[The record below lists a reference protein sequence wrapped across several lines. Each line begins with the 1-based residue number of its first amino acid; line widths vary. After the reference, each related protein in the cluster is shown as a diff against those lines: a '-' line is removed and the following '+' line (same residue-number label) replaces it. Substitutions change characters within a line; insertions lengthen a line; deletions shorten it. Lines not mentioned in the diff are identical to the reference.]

1 MLLLWK
7 LSMQRSALEGLG
19 ISFEAHSDANLYSM
33 WTHHDYRLIPRDS
46 GPDSPSYVAYGPE
59 FIFDMRLDNRSGMD
73 DHCVYRPD
81 RANWERVRKLNSRS
95 HFKEDSDKKTYG
107 ALIPL
112 ANGTLEG
119 SVESARRGWWVDC
132 STTVSN
138 RVRRHLVYNVWETA
152 VKWVERIAPTLDELI
167 PELGSDNDIGL
178 CRSPPTRQW
187 GRADCH
193 LDNDSAGDLCTISLR
208 LQRLRS
214 QEDVISIIMKREDCP
229 ACQLPSVM
237 SRSLSSRS
245 CARDTGVRMWGVAF
259 FCASCLN
266 VYNTLRVEEVSPMSE
281 TLPGLEAQRSKVL
294 RQITELGDLRPG
306 SITGT
311 IRRCG
316 KPTCHCARASDPGHG
331 PNLRLT
337 FKTEGKT
344 VTEALPTP
352 SAVHKAEREIE
363 EFRKFQ
369 KLSHSFVQL
378 SEKICRLRPG
388 EEDSAQPLTPQ
399 EKKRR
404 MRSIGK

>member
-1 MLLLWK
+1 MIVFGRAASK
-7 LSMQRSALEGLG
+7 RTRSNAASRGASRCSM
-19 ISFEAHSDANLYSM
+19 
-33 WTHHDYRLIPRDS
+33 T
-46 GPDSPSYVAYGPE
+46 
-59 FIFDMRLDNRSGMD
+59 
-73 DHCVYRPD
+73 
-81 RANWERVRKLNSRS
+81 
-95 HFKEDSDKKTYG
+95 
-107 ALIPL
+107 
-112 ANGTLEG
+112 
-119 SVESARRGWWVDC
+119 
-132 STTVSN
+132 STTVAASYPARRLSRYISEPCINFSRSFCLVGIRSSRRRWIAISRLRYETSIPTISVNDFSSN
-138 RVRRHLVYNVWETA
+138 RARRSFPSPQPRSMTRFASTDRSTSTTA
-152 VKWVERIAPTLDELI
+152 PIRCCHSRS
-167 PELGSDNDIGL
+167 GSAIFVASAAADIV
-178 CRSPPTRQW
+178 
-187 GRADCH
+187 
-193 LDNDSAGDLCTISLR
+193 
-208 LQRLRS
+208 LRS
-214 QEDVISIIMKREDCP
+214 LPCWGAMPANLPPCAGASQPRRSQSSSASPRRAPGSVHKDDSTCP
-229 ACQLPSVM
+229 ASGTFPP
-237 SRSLSSRS
+237 RSLSSTVPHPTLEISRQADGARR
-245 CARDTGVRMWGVAF
+245 ARDTGVRMWGVAF

-337 FKTEGKT
+337 FKTEGKN

>member
-1 MLLLWK
+1 
-7 LSMQRSALEGLG
+7 
-19 ISFEAHSDANLYSM
+19 
-33 WTHHDYRLIPRDS
+33 
-46 GPDSPSYVAYGPE
+46 
-59 FIFDMRLDNRSGMD
+59 
-73 DHCVYRPD
+73 
-81 RANWERVRKLNSRS
+81 
-95 HFKEDSDKKTYG
+95 
-107 ALIPL
+107 
-112 ANGTLEG
+112 
-119 SVESARRGWWVDC
+119 
-132 STTVSN
+132 
-138 RVRRHLVYNVWETA
+138 
-152 VKWVERIAPTLDELI
+152 
-167 PELGSDNDIGL
+167 
-178 CRSPPTRQW
+178 
-187 GRADCH
+187 
-193 LDNDSAGDLCTISLR
+193 
-208 LQRLRS
+208 
-214 QEDVISIIMKREDCP
+214 
-229 ACQLPSVM
+229 
-237 SRSLSSRS
+237 
-245 CARDTGVRMWGVAF
+245 
-259 FCASCLN
+259 
-266 VYNTLRVEEVSPMSE
+266 MSE

-369 KLSHSFVQL
+369 KLSHTFVQL

-388 EEDSAQPLTPQ
+388 EEDSAPQPLTPQ